1 MKSLNTYLTE
11 SSRIT
16 LAQIKKIVKGVK
28 YDIEDCLGEIH
39 IIFDDDDYWD
49 WEEEDLKP
57 KIKDIYNKLAKI
69 TNVARWDDRN
79 WIIIQSEK
87 PTIKPINQTVSL
99 KKETDIHK
107 PQSNGLS
114 LNDEDLIDLAQ
125 STTYRSSILR
135 YIDMVD
141 TQKAKKILKNIL
153 SSNDIEWED

>member
-11 SSRIT
+11 SSSIT

-28 YDIEDCLGEIH
+28 YDIEDYLGEIH

-79 WIIIQSEK
+79 WIIVQSEK
-87 PTIKPINQTVSL
+87 PTIKPTNQSTQS

-153 SSNDIEWED
+153 SSNDVEWED